1 MPVLRCLVSVT
12 DSEGVKHSVTL
23 SAATLFEAAAAGVAA
38 FRRESWA
45 AAALTSNA
53 RVRVEV
59 QPPPIVHDVPL
70 KAIERWVNAP
80 AISPSEQA
88 AKRTFRAR

>member
-1 MPVLRCLVSVT
+1 MPVLRCVVSLT
-12 DSEGVKHSVTL
+12 DSDGVRHSVAV
-23 SAATLFEAAAAGVAA
+23 SAATLFEAAAAGVAT

-45 AAALTSNA
+45 ADALTPNA
-53 RVRVEV
+53 TVRVEV
-59 QPPPIVHDVPL
+59 QPPPILHDVPL